1 MTPGKYTVSRECS
14 EIRIWRE
21 STDVYAYSEDEAL
34 EIAKNDRRDADG
46 DRPDWSEPYSED
58 WEFQGSSDYLVDDT
72 IYEPE
77 EEEEEESA
85 ELVKPAG
92 IPTVF
97 LEGVE
102 L

>member
-1 MTPGKYTVSRECS
+1 MLPGKYVVKKKCS
-14 EIRIWRE
+14 EVIYWYETAEI
-21 STDVYAYSEDEAL
+21 VAYNEDDA
-34 EIAKNDRRDADG
+34 IAIARRDLRDEDG
-46 DRPDWSEPYSED
+46 DRPDWSDRRDED
-58 WEFQGSSDYLVDDT
+58 WGGYDADYELERT
-72 IYEPE
+72 IYEP

-92 IPTVF
+92 VLTVF